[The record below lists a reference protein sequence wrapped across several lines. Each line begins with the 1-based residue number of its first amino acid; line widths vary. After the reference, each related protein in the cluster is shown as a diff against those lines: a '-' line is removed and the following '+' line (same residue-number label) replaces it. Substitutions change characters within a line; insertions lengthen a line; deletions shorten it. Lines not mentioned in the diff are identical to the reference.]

1 MTVIPMGGREH
12 PPEMVWQAQELYCI
26 GRLSYRQVA
35 EELGVHESTLKRWG
49 KQWDWR
55 DKREEYARAQAEM
68 RGDLVLAR
76 SKLIKDLLVDGDPV
90 VGFAVAKLEDL
101 ALKQA
106 AAERESRKLAQAS
119 DLPRREI
126 KTQADIV
133 DALKEAVDT
142 KLGRLLAQPE
152 DVDTKAI
159 KGIKDALE
167 LIGTM
172 EAKDDK
178 PKSGKGLTAEEA
190 EEIRKNILGGG

>member
-1 MTVIPMGGREH
+1 MSVIPMGGREH

-76 SKLIKDLLVDGDPV
+76 AKLIKDLLVDGDPV

-106 AAERESRKLAQAS
+106 AAQRERRQLAQA
-119 DLPRREI
+119 LAPRREI
-126 KTQADIV
+126 NTPADTA
-133 DALKEAVDT
+133 DALKEAVEI
-142 KLGRLLAQPE
+142 KLGRLLSQPD
-152 DVDTKAI
+152 DVDLKAVKNI
-159 KGIKDALE
+159 KEALE
-167 LIGTM
+167 LIDIM